1 MKQDTETD
9 GSLDNNTTSGQSN
22 SNEPSMEEDGN
33 DGEDGEEQ
41 DMQVTQSSN
50 SGGSNTYC

>member
-22 SNEPSMEEDGN
+22 SNEPSMEEDG
-33 DGEDGEEQ
+33 DGGEDGEEQ
-41 DMQVTQSSN
+41 EM
-50 SGGSNTYC
+50 